1 MKLNFLYQIIV
12 ASRNPGPVL
21 SLLSLQL
28 NFLNPSKKI
37 PEYATG
43 RGYSYSHYNDNF
55 KPILNAI
62 LQTLPEYP

>member
-12 ASRNPGPVL
+12 ASRNLGPVL

-28 NFLNPSKKI
+28 NFLKPPKNI

-43 RGYSYSHYNDNF
+43 RDYSYSDYSDNF
-55 KPILNAI
+55 KPILHAMW
-62 LQTLPEYP
+62 QTLPEYP